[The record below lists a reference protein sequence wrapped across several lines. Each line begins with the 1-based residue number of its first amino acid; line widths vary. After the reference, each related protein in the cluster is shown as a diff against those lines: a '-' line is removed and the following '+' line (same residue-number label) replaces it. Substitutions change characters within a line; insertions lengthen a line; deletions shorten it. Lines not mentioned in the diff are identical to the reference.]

1 LMRMAVQ
8 VKQIALVA
16 FGVAVL
22 MQAVDV
28 LASDWSTY
36 TSTKFGSLFAD
47 HNELVKSGDTVKF
60 WSAQAPIH
68 LEPGQPVYTK
78 DVYVID
84 CRQHTFKIVSTAYD
98 TDERAADVPVTSQ
111 NREIEPDSKEK
122 ALSRFACGTDRNWW
136 KPVTRVAEFFHDR
149 AKSAKQGLLY

>member
-1 LMRMAVQ
+1 MRMAAQ
-8 VKQIALVA
+8 VKQIAVVA
-16 FGVAVL
+16 FGVAFL
-22 MQAVDV
+22 TQAADV

-36 TSTKFGSLFAD
+36 NSTKFGSLFAD
-47 HNELVKSGDTVKF
+47 NNELVKSGDTVKF
-60 WSAQAPIH
+60 WSAQAPMH

-84 CRQHTFKIVSTAYD
+84 CRQHTFKIMQSTAYD
-98 TDERAADVPVTSQ
+98 TEERAADVPVTLQ
-111 NREIEPDSKEK
+111 NREIEPDSKEE

-136 KPVTRVAEFFHDR
+136 TPVTRVAEFFHDR